1 MMRFT
6 PKNIRRFLRDESGS
20 VVTIPFVIWL
30 PVFLGLIV
38 AGMEIGALPVRHTQ
52 LERGL
57 DLAVREVRLGT
68 GENIDHDSLKT
79 MICENTTLLTDCE
92 SMLRLEMIPLSLRDW
107 SEPSRD
113 ADCYDSAEPV
123 RPARQFDPGQPNEL
137 MLLRACY
144 KYKPITPAGS
154 VAAAMPKDADGY
166 AAIVSFSAFVQEPY

>member
-30 PVFLGLIV
+30 PVFLGVIV
-38 AGMEIGALPVRHTQ
+38 AGMEIGALSVRHTQ

-154 VAAAMPKDADGY
+154 VAAAMPKDAEGY